1 MTYVNTMNNDSS
13 ESNGSNGSYVKQSPK
28 SIPTDPLRHL
38 ASHWLWP
45 LGALIF
51 ALKALFAFRL
61 ELYSDEIFYWF
72 ESTRPALAYSDLPF
86 MSSLLAGLGTA
97 VLGDTPFA
105 VRLPFF
111 LLGCS
116 LPAVLYWTALPLV
129 GKAEAREAAF
139 LSLCLPLAS
148 SLGLLAVPDVPLVFL
163 GLLAIGFFIRAR
175 ATDSLTNWLAT
186 GVVVAL
192 GLSTHYRF
200 SLFPAGAVLLLL
212 LDSSSRQL
220 WRNPRTLIAFVIAA
234 AGLVPVILFNA
245 SHQMGSLAFYL
256 VDRHP
261 WEFRPAGLL
270 HLFEQALLSTP
281 LLYGLLLAT
290 GLGLLRSAE
299 PNARLV
305 ALISALHIVLYAAL
319 APFSDPTSTT
329 LHWPLAGYIP
339 LLIYAPAAFR
349 RLTSSFA
356 IGRRATALLFG
367 IGYLGSLTALIGV
380 GSQSLHMQL
389 QPIVGTDVLSAKMA
403 GWAPFAV
410 ETRLVVAT
418 HFEEP
423 PLIVTDNYYTA
434 AQLAFA
440 KLVEPNSIYT
450 LDTEKAVRDGRA
462 LQLSLWGMDTEALID
477 NKDSPALLITEDST
491 LNFGQKRALLQQAC
505 AVSEGLKFLQQID
518 LVGGA
523 KRFSFYAIHIAEP
536 AQPIECS
543 IPARGWIDSPAAGER
558 VAENFTVSGWAF
570 AESNKVELIRVLIDG
585 KSAPYSGSRTE
596 RADLDIVTGALLDSQ
611 FPQLGYRYQ
620 IETGDLSPGA
630 HTLQLELVSDSGEV
644 TNSLIT
650 EFYFSPIPRPN

>member
-1 MTYVNTMNNDSS
+1 MNNDSNENNENDGNN
-13 ESNGSNGSYVKQSPK
+13 ESCVKQSQM

-111 LLGCS
+111 LIGCS

-129 GKAEAREAAF
+129 GKAEAREAAL

-175 ATDSLTNWLAT
+175 ATDSLTHWLAT

-212 LDSSSRQL
+212 WDSSSRQL

-305 ALISALHIVLYAAL
+305 ALIAALHIVLYAAL

-339 LLIYAPAAFR
+339 LLIYAPAALR

-356 IGRRATALLFG
+356 IGRRVTALLFG

-380 GSQSLHMQL
+380 GSQSLHTQL
-389 QPIVGTDVLSAKMA
+389 QPILGMGVLSTKMA
-403 GWAPFAV
+403 GWAPFAA
-410 ETRLVVAT
+410 ETRLVVAA

-434 AQLAFA
+434 AQL
-440 KLVEPNSIYT
+440 
-450 LDTEKAVRDGRA
+450 
-462 LQLSLWGMDTEALID
+462 
-477 NKDSPALLITEDST
+477 
-491 LNFGQKRALLQQAC
+491 
-505 AVSEGLKFLQQID
+505 
-518 LVGGA
+518 
-523 KRFSFYAIHIAEP
+523 
-536 AQPIECS
+536 
-543 IPARGWIDSPAAGER
+543 
-558 VAENFTVSGWAF
+558 
-570 AESNKVELIRVLIDG
+570 
-585 KSAPYSGSRTE
+585 
-596 RADLDIVTGALLDSQ
+596 
-611 FPQLGYRYQ
+611 
-620 IETGDLSPGA
+620 
-630 HTLQLELVSDSGEV
+630 
-644 TNSLIT
+644 
-650 EFYFSPIPRPN
+650 

>member
-45 LGALIF
+45 LGGLLF
-51 ALKALFAFRL
+51 ALKALFAIRL

-116 LPAVLYWTALPLV
+116 LPVVLYWTALPLV
-129 GKAEAREAAF
+129 GKAEAREAAL

-175 ATDSLTNWLAT
+175 ATDSLTPWLAT

-192 GLSTHYRF
+192 GFSTHYRF

-212 LDSSSRQL
+212 WDSSSRQL
-220 WRNPRTLIAFVIAA
+220 WRNPRTLTAFVIAA
-234 AGLVPVILFNA
+234 IGLVPVILFNV
-245 SHQMGSLAFYL
+245 SHQMGSVAFYL

-299 PNARLV
+299 PSARLV
-305 ALISALHIVLYAAL
+305 ALIAALHIVLYASL

-339 LLIYAPAAFR
+339 LLIYAPAALR
-349 RLTSSFA
+349 RLTPSSTS
-356 IGRRATALLFG
+356 GRRTTALLLG

-380 GSQSLHMQL
+380 GSQSLHTPL
-389 QPIVGTDVLSAKMA
+389 QPILGMGVLSTKMA
-403 GWAPFAV
+403 GWAPFAA
-410 ETRLVVAT
+410 ETRRVVSS

-440 KLVEPNSIYT
+440 KLAEPNSIYT

-462 LQLSLWGMDTEALID
+462 LQLSLWGMDAEALID
-477 NKDSPALLITEDST
+477 NKGSTALLITEDST

-505 AVSEGLKFLQQID
+505 AVSEGFNFLQQID
-518 LVGGA
+518 IVGGA
-523 KRFSFYAIHIAEP
+523 KQFSFYAIHIAVP

-570 AESNKVELIRVLIDG
+570 AEGNKVELIRVLIDG
-585 KSAPYSGSRTE
+585 VSTPYSGTRTE
-596 RADLDIVTGALLDSQ
+596 RADLNIVAGALLDSQ
-611 FPQLGYRYQ
+611 FPQLGYRYK
-620 IETGDLSPGA
+620 IETGDLSTGA
-630 HTLQLELVSDSGEV
+630 HTLQLELVSESGEV

-650 EFYFSPIPRPN
+650 DFYFSPIPTPN

>member
-1 MTYVNTMNNDSS
+1 
-13 ESNGSNGSYVKQSPK
+13 VKQFQK
-28 SIPTDPLRHL
+28 NNPTDPLRHL

-45 LGALIF
+45 LGGLIF
-51 ALKALFAFRL
+51 ALKVLFALRL

-129 GKAEAREAAF
+129 GKAEAREAAL

-148 SLGLLAVPDVPLVFL
+148 SLGLLAVPDVPLVFS
-163 GLLAIGFFIRAR
+163 GLLAVGFFIRAR
-175 ATDSLTNWLAT
+175 ATDSLIHWVAT
-186 GVVVAL
+186 GVVVAF

-200 SLFPAGAVLLLL
+200 SLFPVGAVLLLL
-212 LDSSSRQL
+212 WDSSSRQL
-220 WRNPRTLIAFVIAA
+220 WRNPRTLIAFAVAA
-234 AGLVPVILFNA
+234 VGLVPVILFNA

-305 ALISALHIVLYAAL
+305 ALIAALHIVLYATL
-319 APFSDPTSTT
+319 APFSDPNSTT

-339 LLIYAPAAFR
+339 LLIYAPAALR

-356 IGRRATALLFG
+356 IGRRTTALLFSL
-367 IGYLGSLTALIGV
+367 GYLGSLTALTVV
-380 GSQSLHMQL
+380 GSQSLHTQL
-389 QPIVGTDVLSAKMA
+389 QPILGTGVLSTKMA
-403 GWAPFAV
+403 GWAQFAAD
-410 ETRLVVAT
+410 TRLVVKA

-440 KLVEPNSIYT
+440 KLTEPHSIYT

-462 LQLSLWGMDTEALID
+462 LQLSLWGMDTAALID
-477 NKDSPALLITEDST
+477 NTNSPALLVTEDST
-491 LNFGQKRALLQQAC
+491 LNFGQKRAILQQAC
-505 AVSEGLKFLQQID
+505 TLSEGLKFLQQIN

-523 KRFSFYAIHIAEP
+523 KRFSFYAIHIAAP

-570 AESNKVELIRVLIDG
+570 AEGNKVELIRVLIDG
-585 KSAPYSGSRTE
+585 VSVPYSGARTE
-596 RADLDIVTGALLDSQ
+596 RADLDIVEGAKQDLQ
-611 FPQLGYRYQ
+611 FPNLGYRYT
-620 IETGDLSPGA
+620 IGTDNLSSGA
-630 HTLQLELVSDSGEV
+630 HTLQLELVSGSGEV
-644 TNSLIT
+644 SASLFT
-650 EFYFSPIPRPN
+650 EFYFSPIPTPN

>member
-1 MTYVNTMNNDSS
+1 M
-13 ESNGSNGSYVKQSPK
+13 KQFPK
-28 SIPTDPLRHL
+28 SIPPDPLRHL
-38 ASHWLWP
+38 ASYWLWP

-129 GKAEAREAAF
+129 GKAEAREAAL
-139 LSLCLPLAS
+139 LSLCFPLAS

-175 ATDSLTNWLAT
+175 ATDSLTHWLAT

-192 GLSTHYRF
+192 GFSTHYRF

-212 LDSSSRQL
+212 WDSSSRQL
-220 WRNPRTLIAFVIAA
+220 WRNPRTLTAFVFAA
-234 AGLVPVILFNA
+234 IGLVPVIMFNA
-245 SHQMGSLAFYL
+245 SHQMGSVAFYL

-270 HLFEQALLSTP
+270 HVFEQALLVTP

-299 PNARLV
+299 PSARLV
-305 ALISALHIVLYAAL
+305 ALIAALHIVLYASL

-339 LLIYAPAAFR
+339 LLIYAPAALR
-349 RLTSSFA
+349 RLTPSSKT
-356 IGRRATALLFG
+356 GRRTTVLLLG

-380 GSQSLHMQL
+380 GSQSLHTPL
-389 QPIVGTDVLSAKMA
+389 QPILGKEVLSTKMA
-403 GWAPFAV
+403 GWAPFAA
-410 ETRLVVAT
+410 ETRRVVSA
-418 HFEEP
+418 HFEDP
-423 PLIVTDNYYTA
+423 PLIVSDNYYTA

-477 NKDSPALLITEDST
+477 NKDSPALLIIEDST

-505 AVSEGLKFLQQID
+505 ALSEGLKFLQQID

-523 KRFSFYAIHIAEP
+523 KQFSFYAIHIATP
-536 AQPIECS
+536 VQPIECS
-543 IPARGWIDSPAAGER
+543 IPARGWIDSPTAGER
-558 VAENFTVSGWAF
+558 VEENFTVSGWAF
-570 AESNKVELIRVLIDG
+570 AEGNEVELIRVLIDG
-585 KSAPYSGSRTE
+585 VSTPYSGSRTE
-596 RADLDIVTGALLDSQ
+596 RADLNIVAGALLDSQ
-611 FPQLGYRYQ
+611 FPQLGYRYKIQ
-620 IETGDLSPGA
+620 TGGLSSGA

-650 EFYFSPIPRPN
+650 DFYFSPIPTPN

>member
-1 MTYVNTMNNDSS
+1 M
-13 ESNGSNGSYVKQSPK
+13 KQSPK

-111 LLGCS
+111 LIGCS

-129 GKAEAREAAF
+129 GKAEAREAAL

-175 ATDSLTNWLAT
+175 ATDSLTHWLAT

-212 LDSSSRQL
+212 WDSSSRQL

-305 ALISALHIVLYAAL
+305 ALIAALHIVLYAAL
-319 APFSDPTSTT
+319 AP
-329 LHWPLAGYIP
+329 
-339 LLIYAPAAFR
+339 
-349 RLTSSFA
+349 
-356 IGRRATALLFG
+356 
-367 IGYLGSLTALIGV
+367 V
-380 GSQSLHMQL
+380 
-389 QPIVGTDVLSAKMA
+389 
-403 GWAPFAV
+403 
-410 ETRLVVAT
+410 
-418 HFEEP
+418 
-423 PLIVTDNYYTA
+423 
-434 AQLAFA
+434 
-440 KLVEPNSIYT
+440 
-450 LDTEKAVRDGRA
+450 
-462 LQLSLWGMDTEALID
+462 
-477 NKDSPALLITEDST
+477 
-491 LNFGQKRALLQQAC
+491 
-505 AVSEGLKFLQQID
+505 
-518 LVGGA
+518 
-523 KRFSFYAIHIAEP
+523 
-536 AQPIECS
+536 
-543 IPARGWIDSPAAGER
+543 
-558 VAENFTVSGWAF
+558 
-570 AESNKVELIRVLIDG
+570 
-585 KSAPYSGSRTE
+585 
-596 RADLDIVTGALLDSQ
+596 
-611 FPQLGYRYQ
+611 
-620 IETGDLSPGA
+620 
-630 HTLQLELVSDSGEV
+630 
-644 TNSLIT
+644 
-650 EFYFSPIPRPN
+650 